1 LKLKQ
6 APSLRS
12 QEGTII
18 MSPRKSATYQAV
30 VYDDDDNSKSVPL
43 LADERRAVPQGS
55 DDRDHDQELAQLL
68 DGPVFGK
75 FKLSSLILGLL
86 VGFFI
91 QFSTLGA
98 NFLVIT
104 IWGDDVISKSKRDI
118 VVFSLLW
125 SFFTSA
131 MAIVILGFLRTLVG
145 ITFSVFGR
153 NGKKQRPS
161 QNRKDDD
168 LLEDMVLHMECRFV
182 VGALVGVCMAWTITD
197 LLLGM
202 KAQILYSVI
211 TLCVA
216 LCWCRI
222 MMSCFTASEVEN
234 HADDDEVEEEEEK
247 QDLKRVSGLLIV

>member
-1 LKLKQ
+1 
-6 APSLRS
+6 
-12 QEGTII
+12 
-18 MSPRKSATYQAV
+18 MSPRKAVYQAV
-30 VYDDDDNSKSVPL
+30 VYDTTDDNAVPL
-43 LADERRAVPQGS
+43 LADEHQQEEPEDVYLSTEETPQL
-55 DDRDHDQELAQLL
+55 DD
-68 DGPVFGK
+68 PIFGK
-75 FKLSSLILGLL
+75 FKLSSLVLGLL

-104 IWGDDVISKSKRDI
+104 IWGEDVISKSKRDI
-118 VVFSLLW
+118 VIFSLLW

-131 MAIVILGFLRTLVG
+131 MAIIILGFLRTLVG
-145 ITFSVFGR
+145 ITFAVFR
-153 NGKKQRPS
+153 Q
-161 QNRKDDD
+161 QHDEE

-182 VGALVGVCMAWTITD
+182 VGALVGVCMAWTVTD

-222 MMSCFTASEVEN
+222 MMVCFTVTEN
-234 HADDDEVEEEEEK
+234 KKHDNELSK
-247 QDLKRVSGLLIV
+247 SRVLMIV